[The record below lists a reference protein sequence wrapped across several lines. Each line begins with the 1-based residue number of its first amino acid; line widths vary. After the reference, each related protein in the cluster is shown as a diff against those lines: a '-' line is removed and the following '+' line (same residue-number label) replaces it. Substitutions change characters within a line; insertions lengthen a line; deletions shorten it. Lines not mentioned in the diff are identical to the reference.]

1 MPDMNRW
8 LFLLAFVFTSCATAP
23 PAPPP
28 APRVEMI
35 TSAGT
40 ITIRLVP
47 ELAPRTV
54 EQFLKLVRGGVYDSV
69 YFYRVEQHFVAQTA
83 TADDREN
90 PMTPEQRALIAPI
103 VLEVNDLKHQRGVL
117 SLAHGD
123 DPNSGETSFS
133 IVLADAPH
141 LDGQFTTFGVIL
153 DSESV
158 LKRIEETYNQEAY
171 DAGGN
176 RLRIISMSVVHPS
189 TGPRSS
195 V

>member
-8 LFLLAFVFTSCATAP
+8 LSLIAFALTSCATAP

-28 APRVEMI
+28 APRVEMV
-35 TSAGT
+35 TNAGT

-54 EQFLKLVRGGVYDSV
+54 EQFLKLVRGGVYDSMF
-69 YFYRVEQHFVAQTA
+69 FYRVEQGFVAQTA
-83 TADDREN
+83 MHDDREN
-90 PMTPEQRALIAPI
+90 PLTPEQRALIVPI
-103 VLEVNDLKHQRGVL
+103 PLEQNDLKHQRGVL

-141 LDGQFTTFGVIL
+141 LDGQYTTFGVIL
-153 DSESV
+153 DSEAV
-158 LKRIEETYNQEAY
+158 LKHIEETYNQEAY

-176 RLRIISMSVVHPS
+176 RLRIIRMTVK
-189 TGPRSS
+189 
-195 V
+195 